1 MFELPLYSEVAERK
15 HEGKIM
21 AAYIRLNKSLDNSQ
35 VLGIIKKEIEQYGKN
50 NNLSDSI
57 LCIELKSVGAYVENI
72 VEKKLLEAKEGQDDR
87 RNDMPEPAQD
97 DN

>member
-21 AAYIRLNKSLDNSQ
+21 AAYIRLNKSLDNSR

-50 NNLSDSI
+50 NNLSESI
-57 LCIELKSVGAYVENI
+57 LCIELKSVAAYVENI
-72 VEKKLLEAKEGQDDR
+72 VEQKLLEAKEGQDDR
-87 RNDMPEPAQD
+87 RNDMPEQSQD